1 MTLLGCW
8 REWEFSNSSRIIT
21 GYNLKVIIMSI
32 FGRRGKQPIHDLKN
46 LPQLNDLP
54 KPRSLPTQPQPC
66 QGENC
71 QADQMR
77 KALADSI
84 QQNEVLRG
92 RVM

>member
-1 MTLLGCW
+1 
-8 REWEFSNSSRIIT
+8 
-21 GYNLKVIIMSI
+21 MSI

-54 KPRSLPTQPQPC
+54 KPRSLPTQGC

-71 QADQMR
+71 QADQIR

-84 QQNEVLRG
+84 QQNEVLRS